1 MCGIVGAIAQRNVT
15 HILLEGLKRLEYRGY
30 DSAGIAVFDNKDH
43 SIHRLRTLGKVSHL
57 EEALQKTP
65 LPGFLGIAHTR
76 WATHGEPSVNN
87 AHPHF
92 SHEQIAIVH
101 NGIIENH
108 EELKEKLI
116 KQGYQFE
123 SETDTE
129 IVAHLIHAC
138 LKEEK
143 NLLNALHCVRQELK
157 GAYALGII
165 DSQTPDALYAVRS
178 GSPLV
183 IGLGIDENFIGS
195 DPIALLPV
203 TQRFIYLEEGDI
215 ACVKKES
222 ISIYDQQFKSVDRKI
237 HVSNL
242 KLDAASKNGFRHYMQ
257 KEIYDQPEAILDTLE
272 GQIQTDKISDYCFG
286 WKASKIFP
294 QVKRVLLVACGT
306 SYHAALVG
314 RYWIESIASIP
325 CTVEIASE
333 NRYREQVIEP
343 NTLFVAL
350 SQSGETADTLAA
362 FRQAKNKGFLA
373 ALGICNV
380 AGSSLAREAD
390 LLFITKAGT
399 EIGVA
404 ATKTFTC
411 QLVALLLLTLSLKQK
426 FSTELRQQI
435 LHLPTLAKETLK
447 LDVAIEKLSYDFRH
461 KEHAL
466 FLGRSF
472 LFPIA
477 SEGALKLK
485 EISYVHAEAYPAG
498 ELKHGPLALVENNM
512 PVIVLAPQNVLFDKI
527 ESNIKEVQARSGD
540 LMIFTDSEKYQDNPS
555 FKVISMPKAPE
566 ILTPIIY
573 SIPMQI
579 LAYHVAVLKGTDVDQ
594 PRNLAKSVT
603 VE

>member
-203 TQRFIYLEEGDI
+203 TQRFIYKI
-215 ACVKKES
+215 RCC
-222 ISIYDQQFKSVDRKI
+222 QQ
-237 HVSNL
+237 
-242 KLDAASKNGFRHYMQ
+242 
-257 KEIYDQPEAILDTLE
+257 
-272 GQIQTDKISDYCFG
+272 
-286 WKASKIFP
+286 
-294 QVKRVLLVACGT
+294 KR
-306 SYHAALVG
+306 
-314 RYWIESIASIP
+314 
-325 CTVEIASE
+325 
-333 NRYREQVIEP
+333 
-343 NTLFVAL
+343 F
-350 SQSGETADTLAA
+350 
-362 FRQAKNKGFLA
+362 
-373 ALGICNV
+373 
-380 AGSSLAREAD
+380 SSL
-390 LLFITKAGT
+390 
-399 EIGVA
+399 
-404 ATKTFTC
+404 
-411 QLVALLLLTLSLKQK
+411 
-426 FSTELRQQI
+426 
-435 LHLPTLAKETLK
+435 
-447 LDVAIEKLSYDFRH
+447 Y
-461 KEHAL
+461 
-466 FLGRSF
+466 
-472 LFPIA
+472 
-477 SEGALKLK
+477 
-485 EISYVHAEAYPAG
+485 AE
-498 ELKHGPLALVENNM
+498 
-512 PVIVLAPQNVLFDKI
+512 
-527 ESNIKEVQARSGD
+527 
-540 LMIFTDSEKYQDNPS
+540 
-555 FKVISMPKAPE
+555 
-566 ILTPIIY
+566 
-573 SIPMQI
+573 
-579 LAYHVAVLKGTDVDQ
+579 
-594 PRNLAKSVT
+594 RNL
-603 VE
+603 